1 MGDKGIG
8 NTANDEEKPLPKRD
22 WVLIPLLV
30 MLTNVAIACSAEV
43 LARLLYPESET
54 KTLSCLVLDDPT
66 TGVRAIPNTRCSERR
81 AETELI
87 DYSFNSCGHRAGM
100 ECKPKSAG
108 TYRIVMVGSSDN
120 LGMWVSRE
128 KTFAALLPEELSR
141 RTGRRI
147 ELYNEAMEW
156 RFPRTVDLQF
166 KEVLAAQPDMV
177 LWPMTPNDISAV
189 DFTVPVKTPAEKD
202 GKPAAAAAATHS
214 SFPPEFIRVAFADVE
229 RRLFDLVGFKPGSLY
244 GFKPRSILVIRHW
257 LFKSQSQYV
266 KQFLMQGDAS
276 EGLRSEPNADWQ
288 KRLEDFAGYFA
299 DVQAQAHAIGA
310 IVVVTTIP
318 GRAQAAMISMNEW
331 PAGFD
336 PYRVGNDIRSVV
348 LSHGGIY
355 VDILPAFRNIP
366 NPEQSYFPVDGHPDA
381 SGHAII
387 SRLLADALTSGAV
400 PVLKADA
407 LQPTAGIEP
416 GK

>member
-1 MGDKGIG
+1 
-8 NTANDEEKPLPKRD
+8 
-22 WVLIPLLV
+22 
-30 MLTNVAIACSAEV
+30 
-43 LARLLYPESET
+43 
-54 KTLSCLVLDDPT
+54 
-66 TGVRAIPNTRCSERR
+66 
-81 AETELI
+81 
-87 DYSFNSCGHRAGM
+87 
-100 ECKPKSAG
+100 
-108 TYRIVMVGSSDN
+108 
-120 LGMWVSRE
+120 
-128 KTFAALLPEELSR
+128 
-141 RTGRRI
+141 
-147 ELYNEAMEW
+147 
-156 RFPRTVDLQF
+156 
-166 KEVLAAQPDMV
+166 
-177 LWPMTPNDISAV
+177 
-189 DFTVPVKTPAEKD
+189 
-202 GKPAAAAAATHS
+202 
-214 SFPPEFIRVAFADVE
+214 
-229 RRLFDLVGFKPGSLY
+229 
-244 GFKPRSILVIRHW
+244 
-257 LFKSQSQYV
+257 V